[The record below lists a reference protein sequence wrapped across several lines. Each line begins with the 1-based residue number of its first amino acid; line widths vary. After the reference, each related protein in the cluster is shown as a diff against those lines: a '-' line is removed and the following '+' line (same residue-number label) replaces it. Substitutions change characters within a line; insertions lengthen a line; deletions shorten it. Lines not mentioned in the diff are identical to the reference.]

1 MVIFYAESY
10 YLESFTS
17 KIPLSSL
24 RNISK
29 NEEDDF
35 DQRERDGLSEFSEIC
50 SLIHTEWNLIQAPGS
65 LPAWKQTKRLKK
77 QREEVK
83 KIPLKSFEDGL
94 QLFEKLS
101 KKQSTPQYKKTWPAG
116 NGTITKVYCVLA
128 SRLNNQY
135 ESFDILIYETFV
147 SELTLL

>member
-35 DQRERDGLSEFSEIC
+35 DQRKRERERERDGLSEFSEIC

-77 QREEVK
+77 
-83 KIPLKSFEDGL
+83 
-94 QLFEKLS
+94 
-101 KKQSTPQYKKTWPAG
+101 
-116 NGTITKVYCVLA
+116 
-128 SRLNNQY
+128 
-135 ESFDILIYETFV
+135 
-147 SELTLL
+147 